1 MLRLSSLVVSWWLV
15 GASFAQEPS
24 AVPAAEPKL
33 VHLRVIGASVS
44 GGFKDGLFTG
54 ATEPGDTVSM
64 HHLLKEWCGE
74 HARASTHSPT
84 AMMMMFTAPERI
96 GGEQIKATQKAKPD
110 AVVAIDFPFWFA
122 YGRVAGDEAAAR
134 RALLQKGLELLAS
147 IEGPV
152 VIGDLPDFQGAA
164 ARMLAPAQIPSPA
177 VLQQLNADLA
187 AWVATHQNVRQVPL
201 AATVALMKTA
211 GVALPLASGPLPTPP
226 GALLQGD
233 RLHANRLGMAFLGH
247 TLQPTLQQLFAADHP
262 LRKQTWT
269 FEQFVV
275 ACGAEAELEALQA
288 AARQKA
294 GDAKAGDTKT
304 GEAKQPAGAGA
315 GR

>member
-15 GASFAQEPS
+15 GASFAQEP
-24 AVPAAEPKL
+24 AVAPAAEPKL

-44 GGFKDGLFTG
+44 GGFMDGPLTG
-54 ATEPGDTVSM
+54 AAEPGDTVSM
-64 HHLLKEWCGE
+64 HHLLKAWCGE
-74 HARASTHSPT
+74 RAKASTHSPT
-84 AMMMMFTAPERI
+84 AMMLMFTAPERI
-96 GGEQIKATQKAKPD
+96 GGEQVKAAQKAKPE
-110 AVVAIDFPFWFA
+110 AVVAVDFPFWFA
-122 YGRVAGDEAAAR
+122 YGYVGGDESTAR
-134 RALLQKGLELLAS
+134 RALLQKGLELLATL
-147 IEGPV
+147 EVPV

-187 AWVATHQNVRQVPL
+187 AWAAEHKNVRQVPL
-201 AATVALMKTA
+201 AATVAQMKTA
-211 GVALPLASGPLPTPP
+211 GVVLPLATGPLATPP

-269 FEQFVV
+269 FEQFVE
-275 ACGAEAELEALQA
+275 ACGAEADLEAVQA
-288 AARQKA
+288 TAKPKA
-294 GDAKAGDTKT
+294 GERKESAGT
-304 GEAKQPAGAGA
+304 GA

>member
-15 GASFAQEPS
+15 GVSVAQEPT
-24 AVPAAEPKL
+24 AAPAAEPKL
-33 VHLRVIGASVS
+33 VHVRVIGSSVS
-44 GGFKDGLFTG
+44 GGFKDGPLTG

-74 HARASTHSPT
+74 HAKASTHSPT

-96 GGEQIKATQKAKPD
+96 GGEEGP
-110 AVVAIDFPFWFA
+110 
-122 YGRVAGDEAAAR
+122 AR
-134 RALLQKGLELLAS
+134 RALLQKGLDLLAS
-147 IEGPV
+147 VEVPV

-164 ARMLAPAQIPSPA
+164 ARMLAPAQIPSPS

-187 AWVATHQNVRQVPL
+187 AWVGKHANVRQLPL
-201 AATVALMKTA
+201 AATVAQMKTA
-211 GVALPLASGPLPTPP
+211 GVVLPLASGPLQTPP

-262 LRKQTWT
+262 LRKQAWT
-269 FEQFVV
+269 FEQFVA
-275 ACGAEAELEALQA
+275 ACGAEADLEALQA
-288 AARQKA
+288 AKPKD
-294 GDAKAGDTKT
+294 GEAKAGETK
-304 GEAKQPAGAGA
+304 KPAGAG